1 VKGKYLASWRDW
13 FRFGILN
20 SNFSKRITS
29 HEKQIFWSDNWH
41 SRYEPIY
48 VAKGPHKGKWTW
60 N

>member
-13 FRFGILN
+13 FSFGILN

-29 HEKQIFWSDNWH
+29 HEKQIFWSDNWY

-48 VAKGPHKGKWTW
+48 V
-60 N
+60 